1 MRGVWMSCDRFF
13 LHDPLWISLWI
24 KPISKYLDI
33 INVFTWS
40 RHNCLVVSGRL
51 WCHQQNENWDAGM
64 MCKDL
69 HFYHYLFI
77 PFYHVTNKIMY
88 VLSWQI
94 VSVLTWVLFWC
105 LFPWLLRNSGYKH
118 QNNPL
123 VSTKTVRHSSTYIIL
138 CHNHV
143 FPFCL
148 NSAMT
153 SSYFPNVAIIKG
165 DT

>member
-1 MRGVWMSCDRFF
+1 
-13 LHDPLWISLWI
+13 
-24 KPISKYLDI
+24 
-33 INVFTWS
+33 
-40 RHNCLVVSGRL
+40 
-51 WCHQQNENWDAGM
+51 
-64 MCKDL
+64 
-69 HFYHYLFI
+69 
-77 PFYHVTNKIMY
+77 MY

-94 VSVLTWVLFWC
+94 VSVLTWVLFWR
-105 LFPWLLRNSGYKH
+105 LFSSLLRNSGYKH

-123 VSTKTVRHSSTYIIL
+123 VSTKTVRHSSTYIFLYIL

-148 NSAMT
+148 NPAMA